1 VISALERPDIV
12 RVLFSPHYNRSSKG
26 LDLALVK
33 IKLAVVYPSVSAS
46 SSVRVKG
53 HVASIDYIRKVIER
67 HKNRKRS
74 RPRFLEGQ
82 VVLRR

>member
-33 IKLAVVYPSVSAS
+33 IKLRVAYPSVHS
-46 SSVRVKG
+46 SFRVKG
-53 HVASIDYIRKVIER
+53 RVASIDYIRKVIER
-67 HKNRKRS
+67 HKNGKRS
-74 RPRFLEGQ
+74 KPRFLEGQ